1 MTPLSATAPSAEP
14 VPEPVAVPPQST
26 VDASTST
33 EDTYKDEYDRQLAAW
48 RAEADVARA
57 KAERTRAEWELRRKA
72 EEEEERRRAA
82 AAEVTRNEQHETGL
96 AGWETVS
103 PADDASKPVAGAPVG
118 GGVGISDESATAKRV
133 STAQSAVQQHEQT
146 FGREVPTPEPSPAD
160 VRDFVSGEQS
170 RTGTGPSGL
179 NVSTFSK
186 HHLSLLCH

>member
-1 MTPLSATAPSAEP
+1 MTPLSATAPAAEP

-57 KAERTRAEWELRRKA
+57 KAERTRAEWELRRTA

-103 PADDASKPVAGAPVG
+103 PADGASKPVAPVS
-118 GGVGISDESATAKRV
+118 GGVGTSDESATARRV
-133 STAQSAVQQHEQT
+133 STAQSAAQQHEQT

-170 RTGTGPSGL
+170 RTGSGPSGL
-179 NVSTFSK
+179 NVSIF
-186 HHLSLLCH
+186 